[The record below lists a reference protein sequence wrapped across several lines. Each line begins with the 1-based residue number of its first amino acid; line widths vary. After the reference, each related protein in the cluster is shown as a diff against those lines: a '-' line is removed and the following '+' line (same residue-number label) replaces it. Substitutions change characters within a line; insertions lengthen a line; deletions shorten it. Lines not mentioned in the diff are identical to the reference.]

1 MLFSKLFG
9 KTLKEKPS
17 DTEVISHSLMERAG
31 LISQV
36 VSGVYSYL
44 PMAWR
49 SLRRIESIIREE
61 MDMIGSQ
68 ELHLPVLQPVEL
80 WESTGRKDLF
90 GKNLFTLQDRR
101 NRTLV
106 LAPTH
111 EEVLTSLVAANVQ
124 SYKDLPF
131 ILYQI
136 QTKFRDEERPRG
148 GLLRCR
154 EFHMKD
160 AYSFASNTNQLDIAY
175 DDMIQ
180 AYNNIFDRCGLSTVM
195 VEADS
200 GAIGGKDSHEFIA
213 LSDIGEDTI
222 AMCTNCKYAANV
234 ERAVF
239 IKSMDSGNGD
249 KASPEEVHT
258 PNITDINGLS
268 SFLNVSKSDLLKS
281 MFYLA
286 DGKLIVVVLEGDY
299 EVNEVKLRNT
309 LNIKDLAIASDSLIR
324 SAGFIP
330 GFASPVG
337 DHKDVTVVVDDSVI
351 ENKNYV
357 VGANKADYHLK
368 NVQYGRDF
376 KASAI
381 SVAVGNDL
389 ALVKEGDLCLHCNS
403 KLKIEKGIEIGHVFK
418 LGTTYSEKLNAYFV
432 GADGIRQ
439 PIIMGCY
446 GIGVG
451 RILSASIEQN
461 HDAAGIIFPK
471 LIAPYDVFLL
481 GLNVEQENVTNE
493 ADSLYKSLAS
503 NGVNVLYDDRI
514 ESPGVKFND
523 ADLIGLPLRL
533 VVSARNID
541 QGVIEVKN
549 RSTADAVKI
558 PKDKVVK
565 YVTDLL

>member
-1 MLFSKLFG
+1 MCIRDS
-9 KTLKEKPS
+9 
-17 DTEVISHSLMERAG
+17 
-31 LISQV
+31 
-36 VSGVYSYL
+36 
-44 PMAWR
+44 PMAWN

-61 MDMIGSQ
+61 MNTIGSQ
-68 ELHLPVLQPVEL
+68 ELHLPVLQPAEL
-80 WESTGRKDLF
+80 WNSTGRKDLF
-90 GKNLFTLQDRR
+90 GQNLFTLEDRR

-160 AYSFASNTNQLDIAY
+160 AYSFASNSDQLDSAY
-175 DDMIQ
+175 EDMIQ

-213 LSDIGEDTI
+213 LSNIGEDTI
-222 AMCTNCKYAANV
+222 AICTSCKYGANV
-234 ERAVF
+234 ERAEFV
-239 IKSMDSGNGD
+239 KPVNSCNSDN
-249 KASPEEVHT
+249 ATPEEIHT
-258 PNITDINGLS
+258 PSITDINALS

-286 DGKLIVVVLEGDY
+286 DGKLLVVFLEGNY
-299 EVNEVKLRNT
+299 EVNEIKLRNT

-357 VGANKADYHLK
+357 VGANKVDYHLK

-376 KASAI
+376 KKTTVSI
-381 SVAVGNDL
+381 EIGSDL
-389 ALVKEGDLCLHCNS
+389 ALVKDGDLCLHCNS

-432 GADGIRQ
+432 GADGVRQ

-461 HDAAGIIFPK
+461 HDPNGIIFPK
-471 LIAPYDVFLL
+471 LIAPYDVSLL
-481 GLNVEQENVTNE
+481 GLNVEQEDVKNE
-493 ADSLYKSLAS
+493 ADSLYESLTS
-503 NGVNVLYDDRI
+503 NGANVLYDDRI

-523 ADLIGLPLRL
+523 ADLIGLPIRL

-541 QGVIEVKN
+541 QGVIEVKK
-549 RSTADAVKI
+549 RSDSDAVKI
-558 PKDKVVK
+558 SKDEVVK